1 MLEFDATAIVIAI
14 SFIVFMLIMNDIF
27 YKPLLK
33 LQDEREDYIAN
44 NKQQAQNYQNE
55 AQGLLSEHDEIIKQT
70 KKQAKDIIS
79 DVLEKAKNEKG
90 EKVAEANQQAAERI
104 RSFHDEMAVAKTQL
118 KDSLSNDM
126 HEIARQISSKIL
138 GEEVPLIVNNQDK
151 R

>member
-14 SFIVFMLIMNDIF
+14 SFIVFMLIMNAIF

-33 LQDEREDYIAN
+33 LQDEREDYIEN

-55 AQGLLSEHDEIIKQT
+55 AQGLLSEHNEIIKQT

-79 DVLEKAKNEKG
+79 DVLEKAKKEKG
-90 EKVAEANQQAAERI
+90 EKVAEANQQASEKI
-104 RSFHDEMAVAKTQL
+104 RNFHDEMAVAKTQL

-126 HEIARQISSKIL
+126 YEIASQISAKIL
-138 GEEVPLIVNNQDK
+138 GEEIPLIVNNQDK

>member
-14 SFIVFMLIMNDIF
+14 SFIVFMLIMNAIF

-79 DVLEKAKNEKG
+79 DVLEKAKNEKS

>member
-14 SFIVFMLIMNDIF
+14 SFIVFMLIMNAIF

>member
-14 SFIVFMLIMNDIF
+14 SFIVFMLIMNAIF

-90 EKVAEANQQAAERI
+90 EKVAEANQQASERI

-126 HEIARQISSKIL
+126 YEIARQISAKIL

>member
-14 SFIVFMLIMNDIF
+14 SFIVFMLIMNAIF

-44 NKQQAQNYQNE
+44 N
-55 AQGLLSEHDEIIKQT
+55 SEHDEIIKQT

-90 EKVAEANQQAAERI
+90 EKVAEANQQASERI

>member
-14 SFIVFMLIMNDIF
+14 SFIVFMLIMNAIF

-79 DVLEKAKNEKG
+79 DVLEKAKNEKS
-90 EKVAEANQQAAERI
+90 EKVAEANQQASARI

>member
-14 SFIVFMLIMNDIF
+14 SFIVFMLIMNAIF

-90 EKVAEANQQAAERI
+90 EKVAEANQQASEKI
-104 RSFHDEMAVAKTQL
+104 RNFHDEMAVAKTQL

-138 GEEVPLIVNNQDK
+138 GEEIPLIVNNQDK

>member
-90 EKVAEANQQAAERI
+90 EKVAEANQQASERI